1 MPIEKIITRLKQSFF
16 DMLMEKV
23 PRENPSSLYEEVLR
37 ILVDSCTLEGA
48 FLVYE
53 GYKYIVTSEEVAWN
67 EEHSIVKNVQ
77 KVPDDQ
83 TIFSFQES
91 GREIAVFQFPFL
103 SLKELYLGIVYRENT
118 LPPEFSPLLWIT
130 CAQFLEYVDKEI
142 EKEYERARYAGLYDL
157 TMKLYS
163 SLDPNQ
169 VLKDVITALD
179 TICPKAEC
187 SLILSHDSE
196 VSHDPSIRTMK
207 YNDQKLSSGV
217 MKAYVSGRIHI
228 EMMEDGKRS
237 VLYAPLQGKQGVYG
251 VLEMIGENGVIC
263 SEQEMSFIE
272 KFAHTTG
279 AALEN
284 AKLHEQLE
292 QVIEDVKLINET
304 SHKLNSSLRL
314 DDTIHYMTEQIITFF
329 HAKGVGFLL
338 CITNDKYKILE
349 GSTEL
354 FFQTENKAYID
365 KIYKKINREKESKFI
380 NDTDTLFGEKFP
392 YRSLIALPMIHNN
405 KMSGLVLIVHDKP
418 YFFTFNHYRV
428 LQSLVHHST
437 LAFTNSILR
446 EELESLVVTDHLTKL
461 YSRSYLDEQIQKSIE
476 QDKLGSLLLLD
487 IDNFKQVNDTYGHQ
501 TGDQVLIQVSSIIK
515 NNLRDG
521 DIGARWGGEELAV
534 YLPNVPQHIAVS
546 IAQRLV
552 AKVHKETV
560 PHTTVSCGVSSWKR
574 GEKSAHRLFIKADKA
589 LYQAKNNGKNQVV
602 KSCEK

>member
-1 MPIEKIITRLKQSFF
+1 MPIEKLMTRVKQSFF
-16 DMLMEKV
+16 DMLMEKMH
-23 PRENPSSLYEEVLR
+23 RENPSSLYEEVLC

-48 FLVYE
+48 FLVHK
-53 GYKYIVTSEEVAWN
+53 GYRYIVTSEEVSWN
-67 EEHSIVKNVQ
+67 EEHNIVNIVR

-91 GREIAVFQFPFL
+91 GWETTVFQFPFL
-103 SLKELYLGIVYRENT
+103 SLKEFYLGIVYKENT
-118 LPPEFSPLLWIT
+118 LPPEFSPLLWRT
-130 CAQFLEYVDKEI
+130 CAQFLEYVEKEI

-169 VLKDVITALD
+169 VLKDVITAID

-196 VSHDPSIRTMK
+196 VSHDLPIRTMK
-207 YNDQKLSSGV
+207 YNEQKSSSGV

-228 EMMEDGKRS
+228 EMMEDGKNS

-263 SEQEMSFIE
+263 SEKEMNFIE

-354 FFQTENKAYID
+354 FFQTENKPYID

-461 YSRSYLDEQIQKSIE
+461 YSRSYLDEQIQQSIE
-476 QDKLGSLLLLD
+476 RDKLGSLLLLD

-501 TGDQVLIQVSSIIK
+501 TGDQVIIQVASIIK

-534 YLPNVPQHIAVS
+534 YLPNVPQRIAVS

-560 PHTTVSCGVSSWKR
+560 PHTTVSCGVSSWER
-574 GEKSAHRLFIKADKA
+574 GEKSAHQLFIKADKA